1 MTIIYPRTTN
11 QYQSYTMYRR
21 RRIENIEDEQRL
33 LEEMLTLQSQIREQ
47 RERKRKTTTR
57 DSEKYTKML
66 APVTKTLQVLA
77 QPKPPIAAD
86 LIDLSDYGGADYA
99 VVSDTSKPP
108 DILPPKEEISLD
120 VPGQLFLQAS
130 SKVPMRNRDD
140 GLLGLDTTN
149 DRIGD
154 YWYSVNGDTL
164 KVHGGDGE
172 EREYEIED
180 INLWKLLLA
189 KNVQ

>member
-11 QYQSYTMYRR
+11 QYHSFTMYR

-57 DSEKYTKML
+57 DSERYTKML

-77 QPKPPIAAD
+77 QPKPPTSAAV

-108 DILPPKEEISLD
+108 DIIPPKEEISLD

-140 GLLGLDTTN
+140 GLLGL
-149 DRIGD
+149 
-154 YWYSVNGDTL
+154 
-164 KVHGGDGE
+164 E
-172 EREYEIED
+172 
-180 INLWKLLLA
+180 
-189 KNVQ
+189 